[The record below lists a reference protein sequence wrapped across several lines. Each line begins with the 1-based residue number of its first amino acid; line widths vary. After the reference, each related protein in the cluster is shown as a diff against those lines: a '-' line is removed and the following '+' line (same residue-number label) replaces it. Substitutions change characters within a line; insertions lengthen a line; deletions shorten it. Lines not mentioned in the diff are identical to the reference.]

1 MKVNVIL
8 VLIIGFFLLMRGL
21 LVIFNIVISFI
32 SEGYFFV
39 GMEMIVYFMVF
50 LGLLLDFFVYVLF
63 NWKLWKEVFFILCK
77 CVKKRLVEEEFKDI
91 VDYLRMLIDNYVFMR
106 NLFIEISWEIVKDWW
121 RCNWK
126 IFGLNEFNIFSKF

>member
-1 MKVNVIL
+1 MNVIL

-63 NWKLWKEVFFILCK
+63 N
-77 CVKKRLVEEEFKDI
+77 
-91 VDYLRMLIDNYVFMR
+91 
-106 NLFIEISWEIVKDWW
+106 
-121 RCNWK
+121 
-126 IFGLNEFNIFSKF
+126 